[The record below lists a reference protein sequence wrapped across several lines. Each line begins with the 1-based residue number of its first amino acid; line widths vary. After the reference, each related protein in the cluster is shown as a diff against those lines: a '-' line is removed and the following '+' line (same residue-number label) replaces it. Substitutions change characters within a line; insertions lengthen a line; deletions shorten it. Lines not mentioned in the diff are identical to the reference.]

1 MTEYHIGSKLR
12 KLRLAR
18 KMTLQSVASEIG
30 FSTAL
35 LSQIE
40 NDNVSPPIATLSKL
54 ARYFSVKMS
63 SFFTETDENPR
74 YEIIRKD
81 NRKTVSQVI
90 SPEGT
95 NHGYSYESFSFK
107 MQDKKMSSFLITLSG
122 KISDNT
128 MYSHEGEAFIYVID
142 GSCEINLDSENI
154 ILEEGDSLYFDTSLA
169 HRYRSI
175 DEYGG
180 IILIT
185 ERERPC

>member
-1 MTEYHIGSKLR
+1 MTEYNIGSKLK
-12 KLRLAR
+12 KLRLASR
-18 KMTLQSVASEIG
+18 LTLQSVAGEIG

-54 ARYFSVKMS
+54 AKFFGVKMS
-63 SFFTETDENPR
+63 SFFAEDGENPR

-107 MQDKKMSSFLITLSG
+107 MQEKKMTSFLITLSG
-122 KISDNT
+122 KVSDKNT
-128 MYSHEGEAFIYVID
+128 YSHEGEAFIYVVN
-142 GSCEINLDSENI
+142 GACEILLDTRDIS
-154 ILEEGDSLYFDTSLA
+154 LEEGDSLYFDTSME
-169 HRYRSI
+169 HRYRSK
-175 DEYGG
+175 DDSGG
-180 IILIT
+180 TILIV
-185 ERERPC
+185 ERERP